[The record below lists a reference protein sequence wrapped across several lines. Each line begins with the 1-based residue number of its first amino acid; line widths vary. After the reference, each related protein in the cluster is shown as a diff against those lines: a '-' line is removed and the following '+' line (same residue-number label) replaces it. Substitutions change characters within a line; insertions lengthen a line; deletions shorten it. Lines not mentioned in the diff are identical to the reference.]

1 MFERNI
7 NMNYIVAKF
16 GGTSL
21 ANFEAMS
28 RCADIVLDSSDTR
41 LVVVSASSGV
51 TNLLVSLGR
60 GTFDKQ
66 QCEEAVSKIRD
77 IQHAI
82 MAHLSLSE
90 QQRDHVDAL
99 LTRIAE
105 ISLIL
110 NVESNKT
117 DTSIV
122 NPLSD
127 ELLSFGEQLSS
138 FLFTQVL
145 IERGEKASWFDVRDV
160 MRTSSVVGKSV
171 VNVEE
176 LKSLVDQKLLPQLEN
191 NVVVTQGFIGADEHG
206 VTTTLGRGGS
216 DYSAALLGE
225 AINGSQINIWTDV
238 TGIFTTDPR
247 ITSQA
252 YALKEISFNEA
263 AEMATFGAKVLHPS
277 TLIPAMRKNIP
288 VFVGSSR
295 DPSAGGTIVRN
306 ETESKPV
313 YRAIALRREQT
324 LVTVTSMDM
333 LHAPGFL
340 ARVFTIL
347 AKHNISIDL
356 VTTSEVSVALTLD
369 DTGSNSGGKSQLSDE
384 LIDELKEIC
393 QVNIQQDLALVA
405 IIGNAIDSSYGVGT
419 RLFSSLPDVNVRMIC
434 QGASSHNL
442 CFLVDGDQATDVISR
457 LHQSMFEQNTQGAA

>member
-1 MFERNI
+1 
-7 NMNYIVAKF
+7 MNYIVAKF

-21 ANFEAMS
+21 ANYEAMS
-28 RCADIVLDSSDTR
+28 RCADIVLASPKTR

-51 TNLLVSLGR
+51 TNLLVSLGTGQLSEQER
-60 GTFDKQ
+60 VSAVDKVRAIQ
-66 QCEEAVSKIRD
+66 Q
-77 IQHAI
+77 AI
-82 MAHLSLSE
+82 IEQLSLS
-90 QQRDHVDAL
+90 QTQLDHIESL
-99 LTRIAE
+99 LIQ
-105 ISLIL
+105 ISQLSKSII
-110 NVESNKT
+110 KT
-117 DTSIV
+117 PSKIDETFKS
-122 NPLSD
+122 LSD
-127 ELLSFGEQLSS
+127 DILSFGEQLSS

-145 IERGEKASWFDVRDV
+145 IERTDKASWFDVRDV
-160 MRTSSVVGKSV
+160 MRTSSDFGKAQL
-171 VNVEE
+171 E
-176 LKSLVDQKLLPQLEN
+176 LDEIKSLVNEKLLPKLADEII
-191 NVVVTQGFIGADEHG
+191 VTQGFIGADNQG
-206 VTTTLGRGGS
+206 RTTTLGRGGS

-225 AINGSQINIWTDV
+225 AIAAEQINIWTDV

-252 YALKEISFNEA
+252 YALEEISFNEA

-277 TLIPAMRKNIP
+277 TLIPAMRQNIP

-295 DPSAGGTIVRN
+295 DPGAGGTIVRN
-306 ETESKPV
+306 ETQSKPV

-369 DTGSNSGGKSQLSDE
+369 DTGFNSSGRSQLNDE
-384 LIDELKEIC
+384 LIDELKQIC
-393 QVNIQQDLALVA
+393 QVKIEQNLALVA
-405 IIGNAIDSSYGVGT
+405 LIGNAIDSSYGVGT
-419 RLFSSLPDVNVRMIC
+419 RLFSTLHDVNVRMIC

-442 CFLVDGDQATDVISR
+442 CFLVEEEQSIDVISR
-457 LHQSMFEQNTQGAA
+457 LHQSMFEHNSQGAA

>member
-1 MFERNI
+1 MK
-7 NMNYIVAKF
+7 YIVAKF

-21 ANFEAMS
+21 ANYEAMN
-28 RCADIVLDSSDTR
+28 RCADIVLASSQTR

-51 TNLLVSLGR
+51 TNLLVKLGR
-60 GTFDKQ
+60 GGL
-66 QCEEAVSKIRD
+66 EEEQRLAAVEDIRD
-77 IQHAI
+77 IQQAI
-82 MAHLSLSE
+82 MQHLSLSNE
-90 QQRDHVDAL
+90 QCADVELMITNLSD
-99 LTRIAE
+99 
-105 ISLIL
+105 ISLIINQKKDVSDEEITQL
-110 NVESNKT
+110 T
-117 DTSIV
+117 
-122 NPLSD
+122 D

-145 IERGEKASWFDVRDV
+145 IERGETTSWFDVRNV
-160 MRTSSVVGKSV
+160 MRTSSDFGKAIIKLDDI
-171 VNVEE
+171 E
-176 LKSLVDQKLLPQLEN
+176 KLVSQLLLPKIEQG
-191 NVVVTQGFIGADEHG
+191 VVVTQGFIGGDEQG
-206 VTTTLGRGGS
+206 RTTTLGRGGS

-225 AINGSQINIWTDV
+225 AIQCAQINIWTDV

-252 YALKEISFNEA
+252 YALEEISFNEA

-347 AKHNISIDL
+347 AKHNLSIDL

-369 DTGSNSGGKSQLSDE
+369 NTDSHVSGKSQLSDE
-384 LIDELKEIC
+384 LLDELKQIC
-393 QVNIQQDLALVA
+393 QVKIEQNLALVA
-405 IIGNAIDSSYGVGT
+405 LIGNAIDSSYGVGT
-419 RLFSSLPDVNVRMIC
+419 RLFSTLHDVNVRMIC

-442 CFLVDGDQATDVISR
+442 CFLVEEAQATDVISR
-457 LHQSMFEQNTQGAA
+457 LHQAMFEQNKQGSA